1 MALPCSAT
9 QLKSMQ
15 FLASRILVWIIEIL
29 PSRSVHRTVSLL
41 EMLVIDGKYSNED
54 GMYTGR
60 MYKGLL
66 QTKDKAQEA

>member
-29 PSRSVHRTVSLL
+29 PSRSVHRTISLVQHSSSPTSVVRA
-41 EMLVIDGKYSNED
+41 LV
-54 GMYTGR
+54 
-60 MYKGLL
+60 GLRRFL
-66 QTKDKAQEA
+66 F